1 MKVLTCTL
9 MRAAAHITSLIVI
22 LLGAADSAAA
32 QQPSQAQASA
42 IRSAC
47 RSDYRSR
54 CATVPTGGAAA
65 LQCLQKNVASLSPPC
80 QHAVNAV
87 GGGAPATPAVL
98 ATPATP
104 VTSKLAAPAA
114 AAAPA
119 TPATPVTS
127 TPTTAAPNASTK
139 SPVGASVTPSAPAA
153 PPKPVASKLASAAPA
168 AAAAKSAV
176 AVRPNKA
183 QSAAIRSA
191 CRADYQ
197 SYCPGIPPGGTAA
210 WSCLQAKVASFSP
223 PCQQA
228 VHAVT
233 GGKPTGRVLAAPPGG
248 APPVATPARPSVVR
262 VVTPREV
269 LFLMRTACGGDFRT
283 YCPEWAWAADA
294 LSVVLRPRP
303 RRCRPTAKAH
313 WTHWDAE
320 LSPCEGA
327 ALRIDHNNARIGPKI
342 WSGALL
348 KASGC
353 VVRLS

>member
-9 MRAAAHITSLIVI
+9 MRAAVHITSLIVI

-248 APPVATPARPSVVR
+248 APPVATPARHSVVR

-269 LFLMRTACGGDFRT
+269 LFLLRTACGGDFRT
-283 YCPEWAWAADA
+283 YCPGVGLGGGRAIGCLEAQAASLSPNCQSALDA
-294 LSVVLRPRP
+294 LGR
-303 RRCRPTAKAH
+303 
-313 WTHWDAE
+313 
-320 LSPCEGA
+320 
-327 ALRIDHNNARIGPKI
+327 
-342 WSGALL
+342 
-348 KASGC
+348 
-353 VVRLS
+353 